1 MARRIVCSV
10 IVLFV
15 AGTFSLMAAPV
26 YANEDRQWTVR
37 EAFEAQ
43 DIPYYQQSSNIC
55 SSYSGPITEA
65 INAGQSGNSQVD
77 DAEGH
82 KIYNFFVGKG
92 APRYIAAAI
101 VGNLYQESRYNH
113 LLRQNKGT
121 EPNPLKAGARHH
133 PWNPQKSAG
142 GGDAWGITQWDP
154 GVSVLYWQKLAGIQG
169 DITNKQVQLE
179 LVWWQLNNIAPTS
192 KKNVLGDMKLAE
204 KSVAV
209 QLVSD
214 QEAVQVALAEKA
226 AAIMSARFLTPGI
239 PRLEK
244 RMEKAREAVK
254 WPVDPDLVS
263 SFPPATSCTTGS
275 GVSSSVGDGGL
286 TEEQAKT
293 FVMNYG
299 ENRNNDTKNTLNH
312 LWYSCN
318 GMGSNCVSFS
328 VFFLKKF
335 TSLSIGATGNG
346 DNVVN
351 YLRGIGVPTG
361 NEPRV
366 GAIFSWSGGKYGHTG
381 VVLGIQ
387 GDTVIVGHASC
398 GSPGR
403 GRGNGTMDSGSAFIR
418 VGNKNDRRVWLGRVP
433 TQFAYPQVDMSA
445 VGSYVGTPT
454 TPVPGGGSVAL

>member
-10 IVLFV
+10 MVLFV
-15 AGTFSLMAAPV
+15 AGTFSLMTAPV

-55 SSYSGPITEA
+55 SSHSGPITEA

-82 KIYNFFVGKG
+82 KIYNFFRAKG
-92 APRYIAAAI
+92 APDFVAAGI

-121 EPNPLKAGARHH
+121 EPNPLKAGARYH
-133 PWNPQKSAG
+133 PWNPQKPAG

-154 GVSVLYWQKLAGIQG
+154 GVAVLYWQKLAGIQG

-192 KKNVLGDMKLAE
+192 KKNVLGDMK
-204 KSVAV
+204 AV
-209 QLVSD
+209 EDTIPVQARERS
-214 QEAVQVALAEKA
+214 EARAALAGRA
-226 AAIMSARFLTPGI
+226 AAVMSARFLAPGI
-239 PRLEK
+239 PHLET
-244 RMEKAREAVK
+244 RMTKAREAVK
-254 WPVDPDLVS
+254 WPVDPNLVS
-263 SFPPATSCTTGS
+263 SFPPATSCTPGS

-299 ENRNNDTKNTLNH
+299 ENRNNDTKNVLKD

-335 TSLSIGATGNG
+335 TSLSIGRTGHG
-346 DNVVN
+346 REVVG
-351 YLRGIGVPTG
+351 YLKGIGVPTG

-366 GAIFSWSGGKYGHTG
+366 GAIFSWSDDGPHGHTG
-381 VVLGIQ
+381 VVLGMQ

-398 GSPGR
+398 GSHGR
-403 GRGNGTMDSGSAFIR
+403 GRGNGTMNSGSAFIR

-454 TPVPGGGSVAL
+454 TPVPGGGPVAL